1 MRSLPLADPGTPDVR
16 SPGRYLWWVARGQ
29 LPTIIGGITFG
40 TIWMVAQSVM
50 PAIIGKAID
59 AGVADQNMSQLWLW
73 ALALL
78 GVGVVQAAAG
88 IVRHRFAV
96 QNWLIA
102 AYRTVQLVARV
113 VNRGGMLKPGMSGNV
128 AVTLAERENA
138 LVVPDEAV
146 FAEGAQSFVFK
157 VNPDSTVSRTAI
169 SLGIRDSSRV
179 EVVHGLE
186 PGVRVVR
193 STPAS

>member
-78 GVGVVQAAAG
+78 GVGVAGAREIALDLADAVAKLAQA
-88 IVRHRFAV
+88 RFEPV
-96 QNWLIA
+96 
-102 AYRTVQLVARV
+102 
-113 VNRGGMLKPGMSGNV
+113 
-128 AVTLAERENA
+128 
-138 LVVPDEAV
+138 
-146 FAEGAQSFVFK
+146 AEGVVASHGS
-157 VNPDSTVSRTAI
+157 PSRLA
-169 SLGIRDSSRV
+169 
-179 EVVHGLE
+179 
-186 PGVRVVR
+186 
-193 STPAS
+193 